1 MSRFQSWYG
10 YKDQSGKVAV
20 GERWAENSM
29 LFSAYKT
36 VMENDTTKAAFKK
49 NLVAEEDFDAL
60 LKVYSNAPHPDTW
73 KTIYA
78 EEYNTYLRNRL
89 GQFLRNDEAVDKVIG
104 EINAQIALLNKKYK
118 LG

>member
-1 MSRFQSWYG
+1 
-10 YKDQSGKVAV
+10 
-20 GERWAENSM
+20 M

-36 VMENDTTKAAFKK
+36 VMESETTKAAFKK
-49 NLVAEEDFDAL
+49 NLVADGDFDAL
-60 LKVYSNAPHPDTW
+60 LAVYSEAPHPDTW

-89 GQFLRNDEAVDKVIG
+89 GQFLRNDESVEKVIG
-104 EINAQIALLNKKYK
+104 EINAQIASLNKKYK